1 MEEIVNA
8 KVAEQLDVRR
18 LELPRAEAERL
29 GAEHELGAVYPD
41 TVSVYVIGDF
51 SKEFCGGPHV
61 QNTRPVGRLRILDQ
75 QSSGA
80 GVRRIKAVVT

>member
-1 MEEIVNA
+1 MNA
-8 KVAEQLDVRR
+8 KVAEGLDVRR
-18 LELPRAEAERL
+18 LELPRPEAERL
-29 GAEHELGAVYPD
+29 GAEHEFGAVYPD

-61 QNTRPVGRLRILDQ
+61 ENPRQVGGFRILGQ

-80 GVRRIKAVVT
+80 GVRRIKAVVA